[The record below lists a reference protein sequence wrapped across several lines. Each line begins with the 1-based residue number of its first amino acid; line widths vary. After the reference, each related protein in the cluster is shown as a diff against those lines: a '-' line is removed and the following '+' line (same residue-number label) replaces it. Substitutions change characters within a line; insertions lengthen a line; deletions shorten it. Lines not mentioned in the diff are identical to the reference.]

1 MNINDR
7 TYLRDMVDTTKSL
20 ISLTNG
26 NIEIQKDLAILYK
39 NLIQNKEKLSE
50 IEASISTLKEKL
62 STILVG

>member
-7 TYLRDMVDTTKSL
+7 TYLQDMSSITKSL
-20 ISLTNG
+20 IELTNN
-26 NIEIQKDLAILYK
+26 NIGTQKDLAILYK

-50 IEASISTLKEKL
+50 IEGSISTLKEKL

>member
-1 MNINDR
+1 MNMNDK
-7 TYLRDMVDTTKSL
+7 TYLRDMSSITKSL
-20 ISLTNG
+20 INLTNS

-50 IEASISTLKEKL
+50 IEGSISTLKEKL